1 MMQET
6 RAEDISNKLS
16 NLKKEEKSR
25 AKKIQEVERAIQNL
39 QADLTKPI
47 DVENMTQIDDE
58 TVRLCPFR
66 KCAFPDFQT
75 SVQRRL
81 NQRHNGTRERQID
94 LKEQQRRL
102 VEDESRAKAEVAEG
116 ERAYALFFL
125 VSLAPVYSSGA
136 LG

>member
-1 MMQET
+1 
-6 RAEDISNKLS
+6 
-16 NLKKEEKSR
+16 
-25 AKKIQEVERAIQNL
+25 
-39 QADLTKPI
+39 
-47 DVENMTQIDDE
+47 MTEIDDE

-66 KCAFPDFQT
+66 KCAFPT
-75 SVQRRL
+75 LGQRRL

-125 VSLAPVYSSGA
+125 VSLASINSSGA